1 MNITRYLEQFGS
13 YRYRLRVEF
22 TDQDTEYNHGTLVFI
37 MFNPA
42 TIRKESDLTVGSRTR
57 RRCVKFA
64 KGEGYKAMTE
74 VNLFAYRSS
83 DKADLLK
90 VIRNHGIS
98 AVGPENDRV
107 IAETVE
113 DADRA
118 VFAWGKVA
126 DNRMFAERAAHVA
139 ESLKRSGKQLY
150 CLGKNGDGSPKQPV
164 RGTYSVQ
171 TWP

>member
-1 MNITRYLEQFGS
+1 
-13 YRYRLRVEF
+13 
-22 TDQDTEYNHGTLVFI
+22 
-37 MFNPA
+37 
-42 TIRKESDLTVGSRTR
+42 
-57 RRCVKFA
+57 
-64 KGEGYKAMTE
+64 MTE

-107 IAETVE
+107 IAQTVE

-118 VFAWGKVA
+118 VVACGKVA

-139 ESLKRSGKQLY
+139 ELLKLSGK
-150 CLGKNGDGSPKQPV
+150 
-164 RGTYSVQ
+164 
-171 TWP
+171 